1 MRAARRSHAVLAPRP
16 LAALIAVVAVA
27 CAAPAL
33 ANDAVR
39 ARFPAPSSWEL
50 TIGPT
55 LRGRV
60 PDPVPRRVEQPAS
73 SRSTTLLPDVD
84 ITPVLP
90 GTTAPSQ
97 GRVWRAPGE
106 AIEEPKHQIFG
117 AKLKLPF

>member
-1 MRAARRSHAVLAPRP
+1 MRAARRCHAVLASRP
-16 LAALIAVVAVA
+16 LTALVVVAAVSY
-27 CAAPAL
+27 AAPAL

-39 ARFPAPSSWEL
+39 ARFPAPSTWEL

-55 LRGRV
+55 LRTRA
-60 PDPVPRRVEQPAS
+60 PDPIPRPVEQPAS
-73 SRSTTLLPDVD
+73 TRSATLLPDVD

-90 GTTAPSQ
+90 GTTAPTQ
-97 GRVWRAPGE
+97 GRAWRAPGE